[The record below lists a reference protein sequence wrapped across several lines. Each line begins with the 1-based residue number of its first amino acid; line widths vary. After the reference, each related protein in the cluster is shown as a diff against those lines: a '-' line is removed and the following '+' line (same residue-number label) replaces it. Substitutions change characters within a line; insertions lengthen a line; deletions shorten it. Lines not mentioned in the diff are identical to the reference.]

1 MTRDSER
8 LLELARGLIAACPAE
23 LGDEVAVTG
32 SVGAGLA
39 DEHSDIELLFLVESV
54 PEPARVREWLDGV
67 SGTES
72 VLTDREDSGVW
83 GWCRL
88 GGVEI
93 DPYWDLLSEA
103 VAEVDAITSGAVL
116 EHRRLAFAHVL
127 IHSVQLRT
135 RGALAE
141 LVHRCAVYPA
151 GLRRRLIE
159 DAIRGWEIPAE
170 RIGSAVRGDVLES
183 RAWLQHDAERI
194 LRIVFALNR
203 RWEPPRWKWLR
214 DYAGTLPITPAGL
227 VDRIETALLSSEP
240 PEASRA
246 LAELGLEALEL
257 VSEEVDC
264 ERARKGLTTRI
275 AALDQLAATGARS

>member
-8 LLELARGLIAACPAE
+8 LLELARGLIAECPAE

-72 VLTDREDSGVW
+72 VLADREDSGVW

-88 GGVEI
+88 SGVEI
-93 DPYWDLLSEA
+93 DPYWGLLSEA
-103 VAEVDAITSGAVL
+103 VTEVDAITSGAVL

-127 IHSVQLRT
+127 IHAVQLRT
-135 RGALAE
+135 LGALAE
-141 LVHRCAVYPA
+141 LAPRCAVYPA

-159 DAIRGWEIPAE
+159 MPSGAGRSPP
-170 RIGSAVRGDVLES
+170 SASAPPCVETCSS
-183 RAWLQHDAERI
+183 RAPGSSTTPRGSCESSLRSIDAGS
-194 LRIVFALNR
+194 LRAGSGSVTTRGRSRSARRDLSTGSTRRCSRASRQRHLAHWPSSGSR
-203 RWEPPRWKWLR
+203 RWSWSRQR
-214 DYAGTLPITPAGL
+214 SNASGHGTA
-227 VDRIETALLSSEP
+227 
-240 PEASRA
+240 
-246 LAELGLEALEL
+246 
-257 VSEEVDC
+257 
-264 ERARKGLTTRI
+264 
-275 AALDQLAATGARS
+275 